1 MKVIK
6 CNKVVYNLY
15 DKENYVVHIRILK
28 QLLNHGL
35 VLKKVNRIIKFN
47 QKTWL
52 NPYIDINAKLRTER
66 KNYFEK
72 YFFNLMNN

>member
-1 MKVIK
+1 MKIIK

-15 DKENYVVHIRILK
+15 DKENYVVHIRMLK

-52 NPYIDINAKLRTER
+52 NPYIDINVKLRTER
-66 KNYFEK
+66 KIYFGK
-72 YFFNLMNN
+72 YFFKLMNN

>member
-6 CNKVVYNLY
+6 CNEVVYNLY
-15 DKENYVVHIRILK
+15 DKENYVVHIRMLK

-52 NPYIDINAKLRTER
+52 NPYIDINVKLRTEG
-66 KNYFEK
+66 KIYFEK
-72 YFFNLMNN
+72 YFFKLMNN